1 MRIGRRV
8 VSHAKALIIEPSAGG
23 TVNQEAILREFPIKQ
38 KTAYLNNASYTPMF
52 NSAISEVTRQL
63 RKFSENGPDD
73 PYYLDFKTGAGV
85 ARQKL
90 AALLNARAQ
99 GFVFTESA
107 TQSINLVA
115 NGFRFSRGD
124 TIVSKGA
131 PTTEHPSD
139 YLPWLYYANA
149 KGVKIHDLAVDSAGV
164 PDLAELDSAIRDT
177 RAKIVVTSH
186 VLYNLG
192 TVEPAEEMCKIAHE
206 REAAFFLD
214 VSQSLGS
221 IPVDLRAIGCD
232 FAAGTAS
239 KWLCGPLGVG
249 FLYCRDD
256 AAADQLE
263 PLNFGANA
271 TEYVNNLSYKV
282 LPGAARLQEGFRN
295 WAYVHAFAVAMDA
308 WSGFGLG
315 QIHET
320 NMKLAQRIVERIAEM
335 RDAYRLLADFQDG
348 RRTCIIPVETIKESP
363 ADVVQ
368 RALKAKVTVAQR
380 EFGERKILRISPHFY
395 NDEREVERLFEVL

>member
-1 MRIGRRV
+1 M
-8 VSHAKALIIEPSAGG
+8 
-23 TVNQEAILREFPIKQ
+23 NQETIEREFPIKRQ
-38 KTAYLNNASYTPMF
+38 TAYLNNASYTPMF
-52 NSAISEVTRQL
+52 DSAISEVTRQL

-73 PYYLDFKTGAGV
+73 PYYLNFKTGASV
-85 ARQKL
+85 AREKL

-99 GFVFTESA
+99 GIVFAESA

-115 NGFRFSRGD
+115 NGFRLSKGD
-124 TIVSKGA
+124 TIITRGG

-149 KGVKIHDLAVDSAGV
+149 KGAKTQDIPVDDAGV
-164 PDLAELDSAIRDT
+164 PDLAELDSAVRDT
-177 RAKIVVTSH
+177 KAKIVVTSH

-192 TVEPAEEMCKIAHE
+192 TIEPAEEMCRIAHE
-206 REAAFFLD
+206 RGAAFFLD
-214 VSQSLGS
+214 VSQSLGN
-221 IPVDLRAIGCD
+221 IPVDLSAIGCD

-249 FLYCRDD
+249 FLYCKDE

-271 TEYVNNLSYKV
+271 TEYVDNLSYKV
-282 LPGAARLQEGFRN
+282 LSGAARLQEGFRN
-295 WAYVHAFAVAMDA
+295 WAYVYAFAVAMDV
-308 WSGFGLG
+308 WSSFGLEE
-315 QIHET
+315 IRET
-320 NMKLAQRIVERIAEM
+320 DMKLVRGIVDRIAEM
-335 RDAYRLLADFQDG
+335 KSAYRLIVDFHDG

-363 ADVVQ
+363 SDVVQ

-380 EFGERKILRISPHFY
+380 EFGRKKILRISPHFY